1 MEKIYELLII
11 SDKKE
16 MYNKLESI
24 NEIISTL
31 RDHPLTKD
39 TINRELLNYTL
50 DKAKYLLLRDNDIST
65 ITDKD
70 LKRVYNLTI
79 EISKNLAYFVSN
91 AFSIIEAELNKR
103 KI

>member
-24 NEIISTL
+24 DEIINTL
-31 RDHPLTKD
+31 KGYPLTKD
-39 TINRELLNYTL
+39 TINKELLNYTL